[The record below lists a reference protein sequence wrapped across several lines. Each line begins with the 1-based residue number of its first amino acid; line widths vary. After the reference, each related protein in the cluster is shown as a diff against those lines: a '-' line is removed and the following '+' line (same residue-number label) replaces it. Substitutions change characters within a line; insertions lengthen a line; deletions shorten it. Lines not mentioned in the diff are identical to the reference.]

1 MTAGESALLLNEEA
15 VVSRI
20 NAIIWYN
27 RQKWKK
33 LIPDPLPS
41 LADSSAVVTGE
52 KIGQFS

>member
-41 LADSSAVVTGE
+41 LADSSAVVTGQ